1 MLKACVCCL
10 WCLEKCLAYLNQ
22 VSNFRPAKE
31 EHLLQRLVE
40 TRSWVFTAYLRGII
54 PECLHCNS
62 NQQHQ
67 FLHLCP
73 WRFPHPGGERP
84 SSDGHQHSGRLC
96 PFLRKGTKPAPNTS
110 SCKTKSFTQLA
121 KTLLSTLLST
131 LSGAHRLMH
140 SVLWRSGSELPE
152 GLHGLGPA
160 SAHCVCVRLPGGS
173 LLPVCLWEC
182 GGRPLPLLRRGHEV

>member
-22 VSNFRPAKE
+22 VSIFRPAKE
-31 EHLLQRLVE
+31 EHLPQCLVE

-54 PECLHCNS
+54 SECLHCNS

-67 FLHLCP
+67 LLHLCP
-73 WRFPHPGGERP
+73 RRFPHPGGECP

-96 PFLRKGTKPAPNTS
+96 PFLRKGTKLAPHTS
-110 SCKTKSFTQLA
+110 SSKSFTPLA
-121 KTLLSTLLST
+121 KTLFLTPLST

-140 SVLWRSGSELPE
+140 SVLRRPGSELPE

-160 SAHCVCVRLPGGS
+160 SAHRVCVRVSGGS
-173 LLPVCLWEC
+173 LLPVCL
-182 GGRPLPLLRRGHEV
+182 